1 VRLAPQEKNDRQA
14 TTNQSLTMAEIVA
27 VCCQKHVL
35 DQTLLLRGSHWVFRQ
50 VCNGWSRGGHDPTS
64 NGEDTMV
71 KVPISLLF
79 GLFDHPNDDILCRLR
94 RILHRN
100 RESLRPLYT

>member
-1 VRLAPQEKNDRQA
+1 
-14 TTNQSLTMAEIVA
+14 MAEIVT
-27 VCCQKHVL
+27 VHCQNHVL
-35 DQTLLLRGSHWVFRQ
+35 DQTLLLRGAYWVFRQ

-64 NGEDTMV
+64 NGDNTMV

-79 GLFDHPNDDILCRLR
+79 GLFDHPDDDILCRLR

-100 RESLRPLYT
+100 RESLRPLYSNYKLEYDFENPTLN